1 MQIYVKTLTGKII
14 TIDCEP
20 SDTIESIKIK
30 ISEKEGY
37 SPEEQRLILEGKL
50 LLDHNTLADY
60 NIKSES
66 PLYLVGDAHGTF
78 FKVIFKGV
86 EYKTPGC
93 CPGCVNGK
101 FLKEFMAKKTK
112 IPIENIELVVNY
124 VLIDD
129 NKSLSD

>member
-66 PLYLVGDAHGTF
+66 PLYLVGGAHGTF

-124 VLIDD
+124 VLID
-129 NKSLSD
+129 L

>member
-14 TIDCEP
+14 TIDCES

-37 SPEEQRLILEGKL
+37 SPEEQRLILKWKL

-66 PLYLVGDAHGTF
+66 PIYLVGGAHGTF
-78 FKVIFKGV
+78 LKL
-86 EYKTPGC
+86 
-93 CPGCVNGK
+93 
-101 FLKEFMAKKTK
+101 FLKVL
-112 IPIENIELVVNY
+112 NIKLRVV
-124 VLIDD
+124 VLDV
-129 NKSLSD
+129 

>member
-1 MQIYVKTLTGKII
+1 MQIYVKILTGKII
-14 TIDCEP
+14 TIDCEH

-66 PLYLVGDAHGTF
+66 IYIRTSTF
-78 FKVIFKGV
+78 P
-86 EYKTPGC
+86 YRT
-93 CPGCVNGK
+93 
-101 FLKEFMAKKTK
+101 
-112 IPIENIELVVNY
+112 
-124 VLIDD
+124 
-129 NKSLSD
+129 